1 MPRLPIAMFAIKEIL
16 RLHHDAGH
24 TQREISRA
32 TGVSQSAIQRLLGR
46 ASQAGLGWPLA
57 RPAASDAELY
67 AQLYP
72 SAAGPARHSQPDFAH
87 VHDQLRRFKRVTLE
101 QLWSEYCAASEPGR
115 SYSYSQF
122 CALYKQW
129 RASQDVV
136 LHHDHT
142 AGEQLFIDYAGDTA
156 TVYEPSGSWEA
167 QIFVAVLGLSAYT
180 YAEACRSQDLES
192 FLRAHVNA
200 LRFFGGVPRVFVPD
214 NLKAAVRVADRYEPE
229 VNRSYAELAQHYG
242 AAVLPARAGKPRD
255 KAAVEA
261 AVLGVERE
269 LLTPLL
275 RQQRRCRSL
284 AELNEALQEGL
295 AAYNAKPF
303 QKRAGSRQS
312 VFASLERPALLAL
325 PERDYEFAAWL
336 TARVNV
342 DHHVTVRKWHYS
354 APASL
359 LRKQVDVRLSAHSVE
374 LFHRGE
380 RVALHRRE
388 RGKGGYST
396 IEQHRPKAHREH
408 LGWPPE
414 RIVEWAGKAGP
425 ETARLVR
432 ELMAS
437 KTHPSEAYRPSL
449 GIIRLGKHYGS
460 QRLEAAAKRARAH
473 GECSYKCVKQIL
485 QRGLDSQ
492 PGEPEQVS
500 AQAPVEHGN
509 IRGPEYFRAAAQR
522 AGRAKEGAAC

>member
-1 MPRLPIAMFAIKEIL
+1 M
-16 RLHHDAGH
+16 
-24 TQREISRA
+24 
-32 TGVSQSAIQRLLGR
+32 
-46 ASQAGLGWPLA
+46 
-57 RPAASDAELY
+57 
-67 AQLYP
+67 
-72 SAAGPARHSQPDFAH
+72 
-87 VHDQLRRFKRVTLE
+87 
-101 QLWSEYCAASEPGR
+101 
-115 SYSYSQF
+115 
-122 CALYKQW
+122 
-129 RASQDVV
+129 
-136 LHHDHT
+136 
-142 AGEQLFIDYAGDTA
+142 
-156 TVYEPSGSWEA
+156 
-167 QIFVAVLGLSAYT
+167 
-180 YAEACRSQDLES
+180 
-192 FLRAHVNA
+192 
-200 LRFFGGVPRVFVPD
+200 
-214 NLKAAVRVADRYEPE
+214 ADRYEPE

-275 RQQRRCRSL
+275 RQQRRCCSL
-284 AELNEALQEGL
+284 AELNEALREGL

-414 RIVEWAGKAGP
+414 RIVEWAAKAGP
-425 ETARLVR
+425 ETAVEFQIDSCGLFQIISCCSGEIFQVDSLLQEGVKGNQRRCGRGR
-432 ELMAS
+432 ESTA
-437 KTHPSEAYRPSL
+437 E
-449 GIIRLGKHYGS
+449 
-460 QRLEAAAKRARAH
+460 
-473 GECSYKCVKQIL
+473 V
-485 QRGLDSQ
+485 
-492 PGEPEQVS
+492 
-500 AQAPVEHGN
+500 
-509 IRGPEYFRAAAQR
+509 FR
-522 AGRAKEGAAC
+522 K